1 MKVKKSILLSV
12 LSFAFLCLFAFVVL
26 SPISI
31 LTASKKG
38 SFKFSVVIDAGH
50 GGIDGGCVGSNSNIH
65 ESKLNLLIA
74 KELETLY
81 KSAGF
86 TVNMT
91 REDDGGLYGS
101 EEPGFKLRDLK
112 KRVEITNEIS
122 PDIFISI
129 HLNKYTSS
137 SRRGAQ
143 VFYKINDKNSKNLAE
158 NIQASLNLLP
168 ESLRM
173 YDPLKG
179 DYYVLNEISA
189 TGVIVECGFL
199 SNPVEESLLLTEE
212 YRKKIARAIYD
223 GSLRYLVNK

>member
-1 MKVKKSILLSV
+1 MKTKKHLLLNVISALLLLILVCTFLSSITILSV
-12 LSFAFLCLFAFVVL
+12 
-26 SPISI
+26 
-31 LTASKKG
+31 SKNG
-38 SFKFSVVIDAGH
+38 YFKYSVVIDAGH
-50 GGIDGGCVGSNSNIH
+50 GGIDGGCVGSDSKIS
-65 ESKLNLLIA
+65 ESELNLLIA

-86 TVNMT
+86 TVKMT
-91 REDDGGLYGS
+91 REDFGGLYGS
-101 EEPGFKLRDLK
+101 EEAGFKLRDLK
-112 KRVEITNEIS
+112 KRVEITNKTS

-129 HLNKYTSS
+129 HLNKYTSK

-173 YDPLKG
+173 YDALKG
-179 DYYVLNEISA
+179 DYYVLNQINT

-199 SNPVEESLLLTEE
+199 SNPIEEELLKTEE
-212 YRKKIARAIYD
+212 YRKKIAKAIYD